1 MSGFHLLA
9 MVMSKKGRSMGHSY
23 YTLLEPS
30 VFGPTNISLWQAMM
44 VVFKK
49 YIQVLYLSEKGVSA
63 YDYNV
68 C

>member
-30 VFGPTNISLWQAMM
+30 LWQATM

-63 YDYNV
+63 YDYNE